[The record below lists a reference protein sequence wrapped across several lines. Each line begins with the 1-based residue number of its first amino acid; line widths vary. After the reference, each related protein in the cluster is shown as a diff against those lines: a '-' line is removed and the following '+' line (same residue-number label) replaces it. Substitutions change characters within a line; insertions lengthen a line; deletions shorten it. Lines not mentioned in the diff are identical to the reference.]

1 MPFIL
6 QAGEIFF
13 KYLKRFVSPMAEV
26 LHYKLNSTEWALL
39 IHTKSEKEIR
49 DAYCNQ
55 RNKSTKADR
64 EKDLTEPKKNA
75 K

>member
-1 MPFIL
+1 
-6 QAGEIFF
+6 
-13 KYLKRFVSPMAEV
+13 MAEV